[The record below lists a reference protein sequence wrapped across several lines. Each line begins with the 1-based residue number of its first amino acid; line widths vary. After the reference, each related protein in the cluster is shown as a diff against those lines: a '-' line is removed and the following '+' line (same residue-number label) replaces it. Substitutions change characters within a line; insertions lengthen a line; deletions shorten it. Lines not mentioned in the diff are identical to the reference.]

1 MTRHCNLLIG
11 WLVISLVAGLG
22 LSEIPWGNPGSFH
35 GKGMP
40 VPVEIWDHL
49 SGREELVDFPNPYG
63 VFLNMGLVFLGGW
76 ALWWLA
82 RLLGFRRK
90 QG

>member
-1 MTRHCNLLIG
+1 MTRHHELLLG

-40 VPVEIWDHL
+40 VPVVIWDHL
-49 SGREELVDFPNPYG
+49 SGREGLVDFPNPYG
-63 VFLNMGLVFLGGW
+63 VFLNAGVVFIGGW
-76 ALWWLA
+76 TIW
-82 RLLGFRRK
+82 LLGWLLVSRRK